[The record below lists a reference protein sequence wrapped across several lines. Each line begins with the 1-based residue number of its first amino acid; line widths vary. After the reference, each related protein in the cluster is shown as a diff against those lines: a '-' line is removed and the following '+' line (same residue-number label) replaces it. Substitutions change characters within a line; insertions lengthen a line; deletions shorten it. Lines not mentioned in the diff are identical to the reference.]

1 MDNDYFLEMQYEDLN
16 GGDVAL
22 ADNWDAE
29 LFDDSDIDIPLDWDP
44 DDTI

>member
-1 MDNDYFLEMQYEDLN
+1 MDIDYDLESRYEDLT
-16 GGDVAL
+16 GGDLVM

>member
-1 MDNDYFLEMQYEDLN
+1 MDIDYDLESRYEDLN
-16 GGDVAL
+16 GGDIVM

-29 LFDDSDIDIPLDWDP
+29 MFDDDIDIPLDWDP

>member
-1 MDNDYFLEMQYEDLN
+1 MDIDLYLESDYEDRTVT
-16 GGDVAL
+16 GYVQE
-22 ADNWDAE
+22 DNWDAE